1 MSDSPPPLPPSSQP
15 APPPAEGVWW
25 LAWIIATVIAPGAAV
40 PVSNGLPPTEISVA
54 SCWTAAAAI
63 LILHIVASVKLG
75 RNRSGCMAVAL
86 TFGGWLLMLTSFFVG
101 CVSMMNNMS
110 HR

>member
-1 MSDSPPPLPPSSQP
+1 MPGMAIPVVDRLPN
-15 APPPAEGVWW
+15 A
-25 LAWIIATVIAPGAAV
+25 
-40 PVSNGLPPTEISVA
+40 NYSVA
-54 SCWTAAAAI
+54 LCWAGAAAI

-86 TFGGWLLMLTSFFVG
+86 TFGGWALMLASLFVG
-101 CVSMMNNMS
+101 CVSIMNNMS

>member
-1 MSDSPPPLPPSSQP
+1 MSDSPPPLPPSPPP
-15 APPPAEGVWW
+15 APPPVGGGWW
-25 LAWIIATVIAPGAAV
+25 LAWIVATVIAPGAV
-40 PVSNGLPPTEISVA
+40 IPLVESLPNSKYSEA
-54 SCWTAAAAI
+54 SCWAGAAAI

-86 TFGGWLLMLTSFFVG
+86 TFGGWLLMLASFFVG

>member
-1 MSDSPPPLPPSSQP
+1 
-15 APPPAEGVWW
+15 
-25 LAWIIATVIAPGAAV
+25 
-40 PVSNGLPPTEISVA
+40 
-54 SCWTAAAAI
+54 
-63 LILHIVASVKLG
+63 
-75 RNRSGCMAVAL
+75 MAVAL